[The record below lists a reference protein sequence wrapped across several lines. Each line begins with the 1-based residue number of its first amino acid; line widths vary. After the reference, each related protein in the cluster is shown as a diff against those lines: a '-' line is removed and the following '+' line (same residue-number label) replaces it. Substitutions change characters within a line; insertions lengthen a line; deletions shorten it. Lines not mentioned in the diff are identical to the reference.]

1 MTNNRISLE
10 IKYYLYILLTNLRF
24 TRIINV
30 LFIVQF
36 LGLSL
41 VQFTLFQSIFLFSQ
55 FISEVPSGLLGDI
68 LSKKK
73 VVFIGLILLAFS
85 PILTISSLFVYKNVI
100 YYCLILAFIFEGMGN
115 AFLSGADD
123 ALFFEALRNEGKE
136 EKYGK
141 VRGRLQ
147 LISSLTLGVATFLGG
162 GLYSVN
168 KLLPYVLQSITIISS
183 GFIIFSIFEI
193 RKVNKDSV
201 NYSENKILKDILA
214 IFYKMTKSPK
224 ILFMFLFTTIIV
236 SVINVIFALLPNY
249 FSAIGFSAATN
260 GSLFMFYS
268 IFGGVV
274 ATQAYRISRV
284 PVPKLIRIISLIL
297 MISIFC
303 QVMPSTVAFTISLL
317 FLYIII
323 DILDPIIMEM
333 LHLWVEDK
341 ARTTII
347 SGLSFSIS
355 LVTMVMNPIVGFGVQ
370 IFEMKR
376 AVLYISIFIFCMILF
391 SYILIERA
399 RSGRKDEKK

>member
-1 MTNNRISLE
+1 MKNNRISLE

-85 PILTISSLFVYKNVI
+85 PILTISSVFV

-168 KLLPYVLQSITIISS
+168 KLLPYVLQSIAIISS

-249 FSAIGFSAATN
+249 FSAIGFSATTN

-284 PVPKLIRIISLIL
+284 PVSKLILIISLIL

-303 QVMPSTVAFTISLL
+303 QVVPSTVAFTISLL

-370 IFEMKR
+370 ILEMKR